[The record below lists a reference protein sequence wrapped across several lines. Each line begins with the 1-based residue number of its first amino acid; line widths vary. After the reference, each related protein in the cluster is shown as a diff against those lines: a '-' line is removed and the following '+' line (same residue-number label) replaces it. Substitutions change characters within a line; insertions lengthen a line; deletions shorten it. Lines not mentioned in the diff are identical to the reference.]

1 MEIGEKIKFLRMR
14 QGMTLE
20 ELGSRVGVGKSTVRK
35 WETGQIANMRR
46 DKIASLADALNVS
59 PSYLI
64 GWEDENNVYMDMKN
78 NSGIASDNIGNIDKL
93 LYCKKGGMKIGERIK
108 SRRIELNI
116 TQNELARR
124 LGYSDKSS
132 ISRIENSSKLTLNK
146 VQLLADALN
155 VSPSYLM
162 GWEDKNNVDMD
173 MRNNSG
179 TISNNIGSDSSESS
193 KNNTYTT
200 NNYYQSSC
208 SQKEKIANH
217 DVETSIT
224 SKELF
229 YEILTLIKD
238 MSDEQLKDMIRYGE
252 FILKG

>member
-1 MEIGEKIKFLRMR
+1 MEICEKIKFLRMR

-20 ELGSRVGVGKSTVRK
+20 ELGLKVGVGKSTVRK

-59 PSYLI
+59 RSYLM
-64 GWEDENNVYMDMKN
+64 GWEDEINVDMDMKN
-78 NSGIASDNIGNIDKL
+78 NSGNTSDNIGNIDKL
-93 LYCKKGGMKIGERIK
+93 LYCERGFVMKIGERIK
-108 SRRIELNI
+108 NRRVELNI
-116 TQNELARR
+116 TQDELARR

-146 VQLLADALN
+146 MQLLADALN

-162 GWEDKNNVDMD
+162 GWEDEINVDID

-179 TISNNIGSDSSESS
+179 TISNSIGSDSSES
-193 KNNTYTT
+193 NNTYTT
-200 NNYYQSSC
+200 NNHYSSPC
-208 SQKEKIANH
+208 SQREKSSNKDTKA
-217 DVETSIT
+217 TIT

-229 YEILTLIKD
+229 YEMLMVLKD
-238 MSDEQLKDMIRYGE
+238 MDDEQLNDMIRYGE
-252 FILKG
+252 FIKAR

>member
-20 ELGSRVGVGKSTVRK
+20 ELGLKVGVGKSTVRK

-59 PSYLI
+59 PSYLM
-64 GWEDENNVYMDMKN
+64 GWEDEINVDMDMKN
-78 NSGIASDNIGNIDKL
+78 NSGNTSDNIGNIDKL
-93 LYCKKGGMKIGERIK
+93 PYCERGFVMKIGERIK
-108 SRRIELNI
+108 NRRVELNI
-116 TQNELARR
+116 TQDELARR

-146 VQLLADALN
+146 VPLLADALN

-162 GWEDKNNVDMD
+162 GWEDEINVDMD

-179 TISNNIGSDSSESS
+179 TISNNIGSDSSES
-193 KNNTYTT
+193 NNTYTT
-200 NNYYQSSC
+200 NNDYSSLC
-208 SQKEKIANH
+208 SQREKSSNKDTKA
-217 DVETSIT
+217 TIT

-229 YEILTLIKD
+229 YEMLMVLKD
-238 MSDEQLKDMIRYGE
+238 MDDEQLNDMIRYGE
-252 FILKG
+252 FIKAR